1 MTRFTKKNSTQSRKA
16 VTCFI
21 SVFLCGFAALRGV
34 LFFKNMY
41 GTNQF
46 RNGLKIELDN
56 EPFVIVEFQHVK
68 PGKGGAF
75 VRTKLKSLISGN
87 VLDKTFRS
95 GEKVGKPQL
104 EEKEMQYLYAS
115 DSEYHFMD
123 TGTYEQ
129 LFLTEEQLGTS
140 RNYLQ
145 ENIVVKVLFYNDRP
159 IGVELPIFVQLRIV
173 ETDPGVRGDTA
184 SGGTKP
190 AVLETGATVQV
201 PLFLNIDD
209 TIKIDTRS
217 GEYIERV

>member
-1 MTRFTKKNSTQSRKA
+1 MLIVDEFTHQSS
-16 VTCFI
+16 C
-21 SVFLCGFAALRGV
+21 ALRV
-34 LFFKNMY
+34 YKDMY

-46 RNGLKIELDN
+46 RNGLKIEIDN

-104 EEKEMQYLYAS
+104 EEKEMQYLYSS
-115 DSEYHFMD
+115 DNQYHFMD
-123 TGTYEQ
+123 TETYEQ
-129 LFLTEEQLGTS
+129 LFLTEDQLGTS
-140 RNYLQ
+140 KNYLQ
-145 ENIVVKVLFYNDRP
+145 EHVVIKVLFYNGQP
-159 IGVELPIFVQLRIV
+159 IGVDVPIFVVLRIV

-190 AVLETGATVQV
+190 AFLETGMTVQV
-201 PLFLNIDD
+201 PLFLNVGD
-209 TIKIDTRS
+209 TIKVDTRT
-217 GEYIERV
+217 GEYIERA

>member
-1 MTRFTKKNSTQSRKA
+1 
-16 VTCFI
+16 
-21 SVFLCGFAALRGV
+21 
-34 LFFKNMY
+34 MY

-46 RNGLKIELDN
+46 RNGLKIELEN

-87 VLDKTFRS
+87 VLERTFRS

-104 EEKEMQYLYAS
+104 EEKEMQFLYAA
-115 DSEYHFMD
+115 DDQYHFMD
-123 TGTYEQ
+123 MESYEQ
-129 LFLTEEQLGTS
+129 LFLTEDQLGNS
-140 RNYLQ
+140 KNYLQ
-145 ENIVVKVLFYNDRP
+145 ENIIAEVLFYNDQA
-159 IGVELPIFVQLRIV
+159 IGMELPIFVELKIV

-184 SGGTKP
+184 SGGNKP

-209 TIKIDTRS
+209 KIKVDTRT
-217 GEYIERV
+217 GEYIERVS